1 MLTFLERL
9 FPADCQKKL
18 QNILTLV
25 MNAQPSVRKNEK
37 FVKYDFYE
45 LNLTWCGFP
54 TNVVVI
60 TLPEV

>member
-1 MLTFLERL
+1 
-9 FPADCQKKL
+9 
-18 QNILTLV
+18 